1 MTFKSISYWLWFII
15 LAGLGLALI
24 QIPLFNL
31 LAFESCAVLT
41 IGIAFAG
48 AYISVTRV
56 HHLRRSLQILSGSS
70 HQIVITLFWR
80 TLGANLTLLIVPL
93 VILSLNALRVKN
105 CDLSDGFAFFF
116 LLPVIS
122 CTYATAVGLFFGFWM
137 KRRWV
142 GIYRVPSIYRLL
154 RFSRSSTTSHSI
166 PPCSGSMRLSVTFP
180 DPYTMSRFQSPAH
193 SSSRAESRSCWHG
206 SSYRSQ
212 SLRSRVADAPNLPS
226 L

>member
-48 AYISVTRV
+48 AYISVTRL

-80 TLGANLTLLIVPL
+80 TFGGNLTLLIVPL
-93 VILSLNALRVKN
+93 VILSLNALARQELRFVRRIRVLFSVAGYQLHVRD
-105 CDLSDGFAFFF
+105 CGRTVFRF
-116 LLPVIS
+116 LDEAAL
-122 CTYATAVGLFFGFWM
+122 A
-137 KRRWV
+137 
-142 GIYRVPSIYRLL
+142 GIYRIPRVYRRHVSYVRLQPHIPSPGVRIPCGFRLL
-154 RFSRSSTTSHSI
+154 SRTHI
-166 PPCSGSMRLSVTFP
+166 R
-180 DPYTMSRFQSPAH
+180 
-193 SSSRAESRSCWHG
+193 
-206 SSYRSQ
+206 
-212 SLRSRVADAPNLPS
+212 
-226 L
+226 